1 MDLTLYDIQ
10 KDNEVM
16 SIKESFEYYDEG
28 VQQELR
34 QRNVTFYTREA
45 LFYSP
50 NCQSDKKTI
59 IQLIEENRAILLG
72 TPGNPGGA
80 ANWVQGAKDLTV
92 FLMLFQAPLLYIHAY
107 LTVSDK

>member
-45 LFYSP
+45 LPYIP
-50 NCQSDKKTI
+50 NC
-59 IQLIEENRAILLG
+59 
-72 TPGNPGGA
+72 
-80 ANWVQGAKDLTV
+80 
-92 FLMLFQAPLLYIHAY
+92 
-107 LTVSDK
+107 